1 MAVIAALSMLFIR
14 EVYVRLSRLSSEG
27 RLSKFRKAKSRYLW
41 FCKKRKRK
49 IEAFNKYLAAGWES
63 RKIKVV
69 AKVDEIYWKV
79 LKSSYFL
86 KYM

>member
-41 FCKKRKRK
+41 FCKKRQEKLK
-49 IEAFNKYLAAGWES
+49 LLTSTLLLDG
-63 RKIKVV
+63 KVE
-69 AKVDEIYWKV
+69 K
-79 LKSSYFL
+79 
-86 KYM
+86 